1 MPSLQS
7 SLTKHHLLVLLA
19 SELGISICDVHI
31 ELHNTEFLL
40 GEEQHNITAMQ
51 QNSVTVMMSVV
62 QSLVQQAQL
71 TSAARSTMDLRF
83 LLDTLCATSAANFL
97 FTKVSNF
104 AEGFAS
110 VYAVSIRLANVHT
123 YCASSKAQAP

>member
-7 SLTKHHLLVLLA
+7 SLTKHHLLVFLA

-31 ELHNTEFLL
+31 ELHNAEFLL
-40 GEEQHNITAMQ
+40 GNEQQNITAMQ
-51 QNSVTVMMSVV
+51 QNSVTVMMCVV

-97 FTKVSNF
+97 YTKVSNF
-104 AEGFAS
+104 AGGSAS
-110 VYAVSIRLANVHT
+110 MYAASTRLANAHT
-123 YCASSKAQAP
+123 CCASSKAQAP